1 MQVVLQEEPNSCGA
15 ILALVKVS
23 RQGALLDNLGEQCMH
38 LSLFRL
44 TDVMSVEKA
53 RWLWYEVKLN

>member
-1 MQVVLQEEPNSCGA
+1 MQVVLQEETNSCGA

-44 TDVMSVEKA
+44 TDVMSV
-53 RWLWYEVKLN
+53 